1 MKKIMS
7 QVILTNLDNSSVQ
20 GLIGLSGN
28 SKQRRLSIRGHK
40 RRGRIVH
47 TYSKC
52 QRDQAEE
59 QLPFG
64 PFTPIEG

>member
-20 GLIGLSGN
+20 GLIGLSGS
-28 SKQRRLSIRGHK
+28 SKQRRLTIREHK
-40 RRGRIVH
+40 RQGRIVL

-52 QRDQAEE
+52 QRDQVAD